1 MEHCELVP
9 GRGIR
14 RDTTDIFFGMPRKKL
29 RDALGWK
36 AGGENMWD
44 DEDEY
49 STPDGNDWLRLRFLD
64 DKLCDIEVLGGNLVH
79 EGIELIATTL
89 PALRVALKKSGM
101 ALEKTQWLSEGH
113 DCVDLQIVVASREDA
128 GDVGDEIEWVI
139 TSSDFRVE

>member
-1 MEHCELVP
+1 
-9 GRGIR
+9 
-14 RDTTDIFFGMPRKKL
+14 MPRKKL

-49 STPDGNDWLRLRFLD
+49 STAEGDDWLRLRFLD
-64 DKLCDIEVLGGNLVH
+64 DKLCDIEVMGGQLVH
-79 EGIELIATTL
+79 EGIELVATDL
-89 PALRVALKKSGM
+89 PALRMALKKAGM

-139 TSSDFRVE
+139 TSCDFRVE

>member
-1 MEHCELVP
+1 MEHYELVP

-14 RDTTDIFFGMPRKKL
+14 RDDTDIFFGMPRKKL

-49 STPDGNDWLRLRFLD
+49 STAAGDDWIRLRFLD
-64 DKLCDIEVLGGNLVH
+64 DKLCDLEVMGGHLVH
-79 EGIELIATTL
+79 EGIELVATTL
-89 PALRVALKKSGM
+89 PALRVALKKAGM

-113 DCVDLQIVVASREDA
+113 DCVDLQIVVASKEDA
-128 GDVGDEIEWVI
+128 GDVGEEIEWVI

>member
-1 MEHCELVP
+1 MEHYELVP

-14 RDTTDIFFGMPRKKL
+14 RDTTEIFFGMPRKKL

-64 DKLCDIEVLGGNLVH
+64 DKLCDIEVMGGNLVH
-79 EGIELIATTL
+79 EGIELVATTL
-89 PALRVALKKSGM
+89 PELRVALKKTGM